1 MKYLTVSLYHPR
13 VMKGGAQYVAKDLH
27 DMARADDQVTPV
39 MLAGIDGNMFPQYA
53 KVGSAITALPDSPDE
68 FLLPGQSF
76 DDFHHVIYDPRR
88 NKAIKR
94 FLEDHKP
101 DVIHVHHSLWIGLE
115 FLQLA
120 RQVLPDV
127 KIIYTLH
134 EYLPICYL
142 RGQLHRDNEGGICH
156 DTSPDQCTR
165 CFPDRTADDFILRRR
180 GFKRAFELVDHFISP
195 SDYLRRRFID
205 WGLAADRISVI
216 ANGHTPSRPAD
227 WTPTHSPGVNVFG
240 FFGQYVD
247 VKGID
252 VLLRAAV
259 IAAEHMDEDQEIEIK
274 IFGGNK
280 QHASES
286 YLAKIEEIL
295 EDAPENLK
303 ITEMGSYSRDNVF
316 DLMTSVDWVVTP
328 SVWPETFGLVVS
340 EAWDAR
346 RPVIASRAGG
356 LGDRVKDGENGLSF
370 LPGSAAQL
378 ARILQDCT
386 GNSESWRAMA
396 GAMKDEITLESAWE
410 SHKQIIADLP
420 R

>member
-27 DMARADDQVTPV
+27 DMARADDAVAPV
-39 MLAGIDGNMFPQYA
+39 LLAGIDGNMFPQYA

-142 RGQLHRDNEGGICH
+142 RGQLFRDSEGSICH
-156 DTSPDQCTR
+156 DAAPDQCTR

-195 SDYLRRRFID
+195 SEYLRQRFIT

-216 ANGHTPSRPAD
+216 ANGHMQQRPAG
-227 WTPTHSPGVNVFG
+227 WTPTHSPGLNVFG

-252 VLLRAAV
+252 VLLRAAAHCRDACLHLDDLPTP
-259 IAAEHMDEDQEIEIK
+259 IRTYALGSPA
-274 IFGGNK
+274 N
-280 QHASES
+280 
-286 YLAKIEEIL
+286 
-295 EDAPENLK
+295 DAPDPCRPS
-303 ITEMGSYSRDNVF
+303 TSSPPPSRGATLA
-316 DLMTSVDWVVTP
+316 DL
-328 SVWPETFGLVVS
+328 E
-340 EAWDAR
+340 
-346 RPVIASRAGG
+346 RAAIE
-356 LGDRVKDGENGLSF
+356 RE
-370 LPGSAAQL
+370 L
-378 ARILQDCT
+378 ARCN
-386 GNSESWRAMA
+386 GNVTAVGKVLGIGRT
-396 GAMKDEITLESAWE
+396 TLYRRLKEYG
-410 SHKQIIADLP
+410 L